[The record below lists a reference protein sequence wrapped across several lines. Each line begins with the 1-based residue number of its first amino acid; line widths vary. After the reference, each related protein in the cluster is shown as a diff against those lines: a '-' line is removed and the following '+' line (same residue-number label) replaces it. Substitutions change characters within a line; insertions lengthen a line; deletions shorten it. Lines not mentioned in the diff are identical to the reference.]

1 MPIKLSVTETEIRF
15 TSPPY
20 KVPTIEIAADTPKD
34 ATPASLVKFHENARC
49 ALMGEAHAVASV
61 LWENNFDGLDITIEP
76 PHSGIARVIVDAGR
90 DEATSRAVL
99 GRMAEIVAGRG
110 VLSIPKPPVKLTRR
124 PQPPSP
130 AH

>member
-34 ATPASLVKFHENARC
+34 ATPADLVKLHENAHS
-49 ALMGEAHAVASV
+49 ALMTEAHAIASA
-61 LWENNFDGLDITIEP
+61 LWSNNFDLMDITIEP
-76 PHSGIARVIVDAGR
+76 PHNGVARVTVDAGR
-90 DEATSRAVL
+90 DFQTSRAVL
-99 GRMAEIVAGRG
+99 GRMAEIVAAEGQG
-110 VLSIPKPPVKLTRR
+110 PKPSIKLDRR
-124 PQPPSP
+124 SPSASP